1 MDADSTL
8 DGRREPVRI
17 PSIPTPRRRHDSVAS
32 VRALFRIVVVASVAL
47 GCTETPSNLP
57 ACLGIQG
64 SPACAPDD
72 AGTDADATD
81 ASDAAAGLI
90 APTD

>member
-1 MDADSTL
+1 
-8 DGRREPVRI
+8 
-17 PSIPTPRRRHDSVAS
+17 
-32 VRALFRIVVVASVAL
+32 VAL

-72 AGTDADATD
+72 AGTDADADADATD